1 MVSTSARRLT
11 FQPWRTLLEADRSA
25 QPSLR
30 TGCTG
35 ELAMPL
41 AATYADLLTVAER
54 AAGGPCDVLPRL
66 AALREIEAASAGNRI
81 FPPTALRDRTAFVRF
96 FVDFYFS
103 RDCGHLPGACAFVD
117 RALLALLNRLHAAA
131 ADGTLLPEHE
141 RWALFATACGVY
153 SRHRVERA
161 PALAG

>member
-1 MVSTSARRLT
+1 MVSNPARWLT
-11 FQPWRTLLEADRSA
+11 FQPGRALLEAERST
-25 QPSLR
+25 QRRLR
-30 TGCTG
+30 TGYAG

-41 AATYADLLTVAER
+41 AATYADLIAVAER

-66 AALREIEAASAGNRI
+66 AALRDIEAASAGNRI

-131 ADGTLLPEHE
+131 ADGNLLPEHE